1 VGLERSHAYTV
12 FERERS
18 ERQKIHLDQYI
29 PTAWNQIEAA
39 MAYGRGLP
47 LLVLVDQQLRC
58 DGLLERGNDWFVHE
72 VPLDP
77 AALNNPAFTGLLKDW
92 RDRIEQRTATAA
104 AATAAPA
111 AAARDPAS
119 MTVAELVGALKPF
132 QLWTALVALA
142 GALSGAFYLG
152 LRLGSG

>member
-1 VGLERSHAYTV
+1 
-12 FERERS
+12 
-18 ERQKIHLDQYI
+18 
-29 PTAWNQIEAA
+29 

-47 LLVLVDQQLRC
+47 LLVLVDEQLRC

-77 AALNNPAFTGLLKDW
+77 AALNSPAFTGLLKDW
-92 RDRIEQRTATAA
+92 RDRIEQRTAR
-104 AATAAPA
+104 ATAAPA
-111 AAARDPAS
+111 AQARPADPAS
-119 MTVAELVGALKPF
+119 MTVGELVGALKPF

-152 LRLGSG
+152 MKLSP